1 MVRGGYG
8 GDVAGSQG
16 DADQGDAKRADAKLA
31 DAARG
36 DATQS
41 HRAEANT
48 AMLRGLRNAEAR
60 RCRLKPR
67 RRLT

>member
-41 HRAEANT
+41 QGGGQHGYAT
-48 AMLRGLRNAEAR
+48 
-60 RCRLKPR
+60 